1 VLIEALRHRVGLPA
15 RRQRL
20 RTRGRKHG
28 GGLFD
33 DAIADELKTTKRLSW
48 QACRAAAVLL
58 TRRAGSYL
66 MRQDQVQRAC
76 RTTHLFGPPAQLDL
90 WKLLA
95 GRVLKC
101 ALGRGGGAAMP
112 LEVLRVRLGAAPAI
126 GVRAKHSAM
135 ETVKGIA
142 SHRSLHACDVL
153 RLKSP
158 LQFPPPTIP
167 RLLGRKCL
175 SA

>member
-1 VLIEALRHRVGLPA
+1 MLGSRVLFGPALGVPARAATSAKHSSPALRTCPIGANKPNTDACRTRVARRRSSADSQFRPFGAKRRPDIAKKSEARRLKFDCKKPFGLFEALRHRVGLPA

-33 DAIADELKTTKRLSW
+33 DANADDLKTTKRLSW

-76 RTTHLFGPPAQLDL
+76 RTTHLFGPPAQLD
-90 WKLLA
+90 
-95 GRVLKC
+95 
-101 ALGRGGGAAMP
+101 
-112 LEVLRVRLGAAPAI
+112 I
-126 GVRAKHSAM
+126 
-135 ETVKGIA
+135 
-142 SHRSLHACDVL
+142 
-153 RLKSP
+153 
-158 LQFPPPTIP
+158 
-167 RLLGRKCL
+167 
-175 SA
+175 